1 MSFIVK
7 LIKII
12 ITIFSSIIILAGL
25 AAIFEN
31 NNIVSSLL
39 VIFLLGIFPL
49 YFMWFRKSKYEQKQ
63 GIPKNIMDIL
73 MMTDKNTFY
82 DVLKKK
88 FIINQKYWQYYGR
101 LSKKYGYKEPS
112 QYTIKSI

>member
-31 NNIVSSLL
+31 NNILSSLL
-39 VIFLLGIFPL
+39 VIFLLGILPL

-63 GIPKNIMDIL
+63 GIPKNIMDA
-73 MMTDKNTFY
+73 
-82 DVLKKK
+82 
-88 FIINQKYWQYYGR
+88 
-101 LSKKYGYKEPS
+101 
-112 QYTIKSI
+112 